1 MTNEKVVV
9 ITGASG
15 YIGTCLTHKLDS
27 NRLTSSIIG
36 FDTKPFLSPTPKLSM
51 NQHQLSPEFSD
62 LLRKNKADTL
72 IHLGF
77 TIQHGRNQSDATAN
91 NINCLEKALATC
103 KEASIKHIIY
113 LSSTTVYGPHL
124 DNPALLSEKDKLR
137 PIKGFQYAWDKVAAE
152 KMLNSFGTAN
162 PDILITIV
170 RSPIVMGPS
179 ANNFITKAFFKPVLV
194 GIKGQ
199 NPFMQ
204 FIHEEDL
211 TSILSWFVHN
221 PKIGIFNVAAP
232 GLIKYSQVMHMSGK
246 RFYWLPASLIYPLTE
261 LSWLLHLQNDSTS
274 AGLAFI
280 RYPWIADTKTFLNA
294 SNYSFKYSSQEAL
307 KSFFETRS

>member
-15 YIGTCLTHKLDS
+15 YIGTCLTHKLAS

-36 FDTKPFLSPTPKLSM
+36 FDIKPFLSPTPKLSM

-77 TIQHGRNQSDATAN
+77 TIQHGRNQSEATAN

-103 KEASIKHIIY
+103 KYASIKHIIY

-137 PIKGFQYAWDKVAAE
+137 PIKGFQYAWDKVSAE

-307 KSFFETRS
+307 KSFFDTRS

>member
-15 YIGTCLTHKLDS
+15 YIGTCLTHKLAS

-36 FDTKPFLSPTPKLSM
+36 FDIKPFLSPTPKLSM

-77 TIQHGRNQSDATAN
+77 TIQHGRNQSEATAN

-103 KEASIKHIIY
+103 KYASIKHIIY

-137 PIKGFQYAWDKVAAE
+137 PIKGFQYAWDKVSAE

-261 LSWLLHLQNDSTS
+261 LSWVLHLQNDSTS
-274 AGLAFI
+274 AGLEFI
-280 RYPWIADTKTFLNA
+280 RHPWIVDTKTFLNA
-294 SNYSFKYSSQEAL
+294 SNYLFKYSSKEAL
-307 KSFFETRS
+307 KSFFDSRT

>member
-15 YIGTCLTHKLDS
+15 YIGTCLTHKLAS

-36 FDTKPFLSPTPKLSM
+36 FDIKPFLSPTPKLSM

-103 KEASIKHIIY
+103 KYASIKHIIY

-137 PIKGFQYAWDKVAAE
+137 PIKGFQYAWDKVSAE

-307 KSFFETRS
+307 KSFFDTRS

>member
-15 YIGTCLTHKLDS
+15 YIGTCLTHKLAS

-36 FDTKPFLSPTPKLSM
+36 FDIKPFLSPTPKLSM

-77 TIQHGRNQSDATAN
+77 TIQHGRNQSEATAN

-103 KEASIKHIIY
+103 KYASIKHIIY

-280 RYPWIADTKTFLNA
+280 RYPWIADTKTFLNE

-307 KSFFETRS
+307 KSFFDSRS

>member
-15 YIGTCLTHKLDS
+15 YIGTCLTHKLAS
-27 NRLTSSIIG
+27 NRSTSSIIG
-36 FDTKPFLSPTPKLSM
+36 FDIKPFLSPTPKLSM

-77 TIQHGRNQSDATAN
+77 TIQHGRNQSEATAN

-103 KEASIKHIIY
+103 KYASIKHIIY

-137 PIKGFQYAWDKVAAE
+137 PIKGFQYAWDKVSAE

-307 KSFFETRS
+307 KSFFDTRS